1 MHGMHDVPSANT
13 LLLILGR
20 HHQAPN
26 TAPTCYVYGVRTPT
40 VYALCMRTMYVEVIS
55 YLIPIS
61 YYSWYGWYDVSY
73 H

>member
-1 MHGMHDVPSANT
+1 MGCMMYLVLIH
-13 LLLILGR
+13 LLLVVGG
-20 HHQAPN
+20 HHQAPS
-26 TAPTCYVYGVRTPT
+26 TAPTCYVYVMYTPT
-40 VYALCMRTMYVEVIS
+40 VYALRMCTVYVEAIS